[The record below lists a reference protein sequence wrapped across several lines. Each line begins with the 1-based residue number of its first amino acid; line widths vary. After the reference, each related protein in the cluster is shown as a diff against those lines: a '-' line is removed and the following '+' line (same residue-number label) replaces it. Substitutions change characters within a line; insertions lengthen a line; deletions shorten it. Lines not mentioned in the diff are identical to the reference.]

1 MKARPGS
8 TLWRTQNFIRSL
20 ALVEHLID
28 LSDIGA
34 DDVVYEIGAGTGNLT
49 DRLSARSRR
58 VVAIERDE
66 TLCAGLR
73 TRFEGRTNVAVRC
86 ADFLEYPLPRAPYKV
101 FANPPFDITT
111 AIITNLT
118 SAPTPPIEAYLA
130 VQREA
135 ADRYLG
141 QPSQT
146 LYALLL
152 SPWFA
157 LSVVHR
163 FKRTDFTPRPGVD
176 VVMLRLSKRDPPL
189 VAPKHRSGYRDLMVT
204 CFTGWYP
211 SIGAGLAKAI
221 GPRSADLALRTAGI
235 RASARPRSVTSRDWL
250 RLFDAVIAMGVPLT
264 RVADA
269 EARLRRQQARLRRG
283 HRTRVTG
290 PPERDRVV
298 RVRALQTVDDS
309 FALAAISIT
318 ARRSEM
324 RVPVQTGA
332 SRPGHS
338 PGAVKSTARMPAWI
352 APTSSPPS
360 PFPTYRQS
368 LAAIARRS
376 HATR

>member
-1 MKARPGS
+1 MKTRARSG
-8 TLWRTQNFIRSL
+8 LWRTQNFLRSP

-28 LSDIGA
+28 LSGIGG

-66 TLCAGLR
+66 ALCAGLR
-73 TRFEGRTNVAVRC
+73 SRFDGRTNVAIRC
-86 ADFLEYPLPRAPYKV
+86 ADFLEHSLPRARYKV

-111 AIITNLT
+111 AIITKLT

-130 VQREA
+130 VQKEA
-135 ADRYLG
+135 AGRYLG

-163 FKRTDFTPRPGVD
+163 FRRTDFTPRPSVD

-189 VAPKHRSGYRDLMVT
+189 VAPIHRSGYRDLMVT
-204 CFTGWYP
+204 CFTGWHP

-221 GPRSADLALRTAGI
+221 GPRSADRALGTAGI
-235 RASARPRSVTSRDWL
+235 RASARPRSVASRDWL
-250 RLFDAVIAMGVPLT
+250 RLFDAVVAMGVPLT
-264 RVADA
+264 HVAGA

-290 PPERDRVV
+290 PPRLR
-298 RVRALQTVDDS
+298 RAVKARAPQTVVA
-309 FALAAISIT
+309 FAPPAIST
-318 ARRSEM
+318 KARRSEM
-324 RVPVQTGA
+324 RVPVHDEA
-332 SRPGHS
+332 SRPGDS
-338 PGAVKSTARMPAWI
+338 LGAVKSSARMPAWI
-352 APTSSPPS
+352 APASSPPS

-368 LAAIARRS
+368 LAATSSRS
-376 HATR
+376 HAAR